1 MDAEVNFAPLPA
13 SKRSTNPL
21 LLRKQNRSTP
31 PCCCMSKQKRQI
43 ALKYDRYKCAKK
55 YKAEREGKNIGI
67 VRDEKKKGLQLRS

>member
-1 MDAEVNFAPLPA
+1 
-13 SKRSTNPL
+13 
-21 LLRKQNRSTP
+21 
-31 PCCCMSKQKRQI
+31 MSKQKRQI